1 MQPTDIVYG
10 SEVNS
15 SDAFVPPKPNEF
27 DKTALIGIF
36 FEAVKGMK
44 ASLNMISGLVRLS
57 VNGATP
63 WCMAKTA
70 KIASTAPAAPRR
82 WPIAPFVEDRAK
94 APDVACSENTFLIA
108 LASIASPE

>member
-1 MQPTDIVYG
+1 MYLRVETNEICIFRSPEKKNAANRYCLWFR
-10 SEVNS
+10 VNS

-44 ASLNMISGLVRLS
+44 ASLNMTSGLVRLS

-63 WCMAKTA
+63 CNGTQAT
-70 KIASTAPAAPRR
+70 
-82 WPIAPFVEDRAK
+82 
-94 APDVACSENTFLIA
+94 
-108 LASIASPE
+108 

>member
-1 MQPTDIVYG
+1 MRFASSEVQRKKKMQPTNIVYG

-63 WCMAKTA
+63 CNGTQAT
-70 KIASTAPAAPRR
+70 
-82 WPIAPFVEDRAK
+82 
-94 APDVACSENTFLIA
+94 
-108 LASIASPE
+108 